1 MTIEQIRQLHIKW
14 GISEK
19 CNLEILKLFNNSYSE
34 QEVQVLLSKFLDDLQ
49 TGEIEN
55 LTEWFNQN
63 KK

>member
-1 MTIEQIRQLHIKW
+1 MTVEQIRQIHVKL
-14 GISEK
+14 GISELANK
-19 CNLEILKLFNNSYSE
+19 EIVRLFNNSYSE

-49 TGEIEN
+49 TDKIEN